1 MVVHLIE
8 SREGLK
14 TENGTELFVPYGE
27 LIEAAK
33 RTDFC
38 ERLRVIHPVT
48 FLMALLTYRSFHSVP
63 TIREL
68 WQHYVRLTGY
78 EGFNNSEVLKYQS
91 FYARFD
97 ESLVAYLKAV
107 VCSAM
112 KKLETKPS
120 WKLKGKMEQYNS
132 VFIQDNTVVR
142 LHKKL
147 TARFPAARTRKPGKT
162 AGFKVS
168 VLFNAIAHGP
178 CSISV
183 YPERTHDIK
192 TFNVG
197 KWVENCLIILD
208 LGFFKTWNFD
218 KIVKYGG
225 SFLIRLKSNSK
236 PIVTRILLPEA
247 DIRYK
252 DLIGLPVREVLGK
265 LPHGPVAMEVRVSFR
280 RRKYQNKRG
289 RIDFCDFYCY
299 ADFNHTAQRWHT
311 YLTNLSPVEFTV
323 QEICALYAYRWT
335 IELLFKEI
343 KSDNE
348 LGQKKSVN
356 AYLSESLVYIAILR
370 TIISREFYS
379 LISRWLALSSDI
391 VIPPLLWSRIFIE
404 HLPQMASIIRK
415 ETIFGFW
422 FSDEWVDLLRDLVRC
437 SIPIK
442 RAESRLMPILKF

>member
-356 AYLSESLVYIAILR
+356 VYLSESLVYIAILR

>member
-1 MVVHLIE
+1 
-8 SREGLK
+8 
-14 TENGTELFVPYGE
+14 
-27 LIEAAK
+27 
-33 RTDFC
+33 
-38 ERLRVIHPVT
+38 
-48 FLMALLTYRSFHSVP
+48 MALLTYRSFHSVP

-120 WKLKGKMEQYNS
+120 WKLKGKMEQYDS

-192 TFNVG
+192 TLNVG

-299 ADFNHTAQRWHT
+299 ADFNYTAQRWHT

-356 AYLSESLVYIAILR
+356 VYLSESLVYIAILR

>member
-1 MVVHLIE
+1 M
-8 SREGLK
+8 
-14 TENGTELFVPYGE
+14 T
-27 LIEAAK
+27 
-33 RTDFC
+33 
-38 ERLRVIHPVT
+38 
-48 FLMALLTYRSFHSVP
+48 LLTYRSFHSVP

-265 LPHGPVAMEVRVSFR
+265 LPHGPIAMEVRVSFR

-356 AYLSESLVYIAILR
+356 VYLSESLVYIAILR

>member
-1 MVVHLIE
+1 MQLIQAL
-8 SREGLK
+8 EGLK
-14 TENGTELFVPYGE
+14 TGKGDELFIPHGE
-27 LIEAAK
+27 LVETAK

-48 FLMALLTYRSFHSVP
+48 FLMTLLTYRSFHSVP

-78 EGFNNSEVLKYQS
+78 DGFENSEILKYQS

-112 KKLETKPS
+112 TKLEAKSS
-120 WKLKGKMEQYNS
+120 WKLKGKMDQFDT

-183 YPERTHDIK
+183 HPERTHDIK
-192 TFNVG
+192 TFHVG
-197 KWVENCLIILD
+197 KWVGNCLIILD

-225 SFLIRLKSNSK
+225 SFLTRLKSNSK
-236 PIVTRILLPEA
+236 PIVTRIILPEA
-247 DIRYK
+247 DTCYK
-252 DLIGLPVREVLGK
+252 DLIGLPVRKVLGK
-265 LPHGPVAMEVRVSFR
+265 LPPGPVVMEVRVSFR
-280 RRKYQNKRG
+280 RRKYRNKRG
-289 RIDFCDFYCY
+289 RIDSCDFFCY

-311 YLTNLSPVEFTV
+311 YLTNLSPKEFSV

-348 LGQKKSVN
+348 LGHKKSVN
-356 AYLSESLVYIAILR
+356 AFLSESMVYIAILR
-370 TIISREFYS
+370 TILSRELYS
-379 LISRWLALSSDI
+379 LISRWLALNSDI

-404 HLPQMASIIRK
+404 HLPQMANIIRK

-422 FSDEWVDLLRDLVRC
+422 FSEEWVDLLRDLVRC
-437 SIPIK
+437 SIPLK
-442 RAESRLMPILKF
+442 SADSRLAHILKL

>member
-1 MVVHLIE
+1 MVVHLIQAL
-8 SREGLK
+8 EGLK
-14 TENGTELFVPYGE
+14 TENENEFFVSQGE
-27 LIEAAK
+27 LVETAK
-33 RTDFC
+33 RTAFC

-48 FLMALLTYRSFHSVP
+48 FLMTLLTYRSFHSVP

-78 EGFNNSEVLKYQS
+78 EGFDNSEILKYQS

-107 VCSAM
+107 VCLAM
-112 KKLETKPS
+112 AKLEVKSS
-120 WKLKGKMEQYNS
+120 WKFKGKLEQFDS
-132 VFIQDNTVVR
+132 VFIQDNTLVR

-168 VLFNAIAHGP
+168 VMFNAIAHGP

-225 SFLIRLKSNSK
+225 NFLTRLKSNSK

-247 DIRYK
+247 GTRYK
-252 DLIGLPVREVLGK
+252 DLIGLPVHEVLRK
-265 LPHGPVAMEVRVSFR
+265 LPHGPVVMEVRVSFR
-280 RRKYQNKRG
+280 RRKYRNKRG
-289 RIDFCDFYCY
+289 RVDFCDFYCY
-299 ADFNHTAQRWHT
+299 ADFNHTAQRWHP
-311 YLTNLSPVEFTV
+311 YLTNLSPEEFTV

-356 AYLSESLVYIAILR
+356 ANLSESMVYIAILR
-370 TIISREFYS
+370 TVLSREFYS
-379 LISRWLALSSDI
+379 LISRWLALNSDI

-404 HLPQMASIIRK
+404 HLPLMANIIRK
-415 ETIFGFW
+415 EAIFGFW
-422 FSDEWVDLLRDLVRC
+422 FSDDWVNLLRDLVRC

-442 RAESRLMPILKF
+442 RAESRLPPILTL

>member
-1 MVVHLIE
+1 MHLIE

-120 WKLKGKMEQYNS
+120 WKLKGKMEQYDS

-265 LPHGPVAMEVRVSFR
+265 LPHGPIAMEVRVSFR

-356 AYLSESLVYIAILR
+356 VYLSESLVYIAILR

-391 VIPPLLWSRIFIE
+391 VIPPLLWSRIFTE

>member
-1 MVVHLIE
+1 VVVHLIE

-120 WKLKGKMEQYNS
+120 WKLKGKMEQYDS

-265 LPHGPVAMEVRVSFR
+265 LPHGPIAMEVRVSFR

-356 AYLSESLVYIAILR
+356 VYLSESLVYIAILR

-391 VIPPLLWSRIFIE
+391 VIPPLLWSRIFTE

-422 FSDEWVDLLRDLVRC
+422 FSGEWVDLLRDLVRC

-442 RAESRLMPILKF
+442 RAESRLMHIIKF

>member
-1 MVVHLIE
+1 MHLIQAQ
-8 SREGLK
+8 EGLK
-14 TENGTELFVPYGE
+14 TENGDELFVPYGE
-27 LIEAAK
+27 LIETAK

-38 ERLRVIHPVT
+38 ERLRVIHPFI
-48 FLMALLTYRSFHSVP
+48 FLMTLLTHRSFHSVP

-68 WQHYVRLTGY
+68 WQQYVLLTGY
-78 EGFNNSEVLKYQS
+78 KGFNNSEIIKYQS

-97 ESLVAYLKAV
+97 TSLVDYLKAV
-107 VCSAM
+107 VCLAM
-112 KKLETKPS
+112 KKLEDKSS
-120 WKLKGKMEQYNS
+120 WKLKGNLEQFDS
-132 VFIQDNTVVR
+132 VFIQDNTLVR
-142 LHKKL
+142 LHEKL

-183 YPERTHDIK
+183 HPERTHDIK
-192 TFNVG
+192 TFQVG

-225 SFLIRLKSNSK
+225 SFLTRLKSNSK

-247 DIRYK
+247 DPRYK
-252 DLIGLPVREVLGK
+252 DLIGLPVREVLSK
-265 LPHGPVAMEVRVSFR
+265 LPHGPVVMEVRVSFR
-280 RRKYQNKRG
+280 RRKYRNKRG
-289 RIDFCDFYCY
+289 RIDFCDFFCY
-299 ADFNHTAQRWHT
+299 ADFNHTAERWHT
-311 YLTNLSPVEFTV
+311 YLTNLSPEEYTV

-356 AYLSESLVYIAILR
+356 EFLSESLVYIAILR
-370 TIISREFYS
+370 TILSRELYS
-379 LISRWLALSSDI
+379 LISRWLALNSNI

-415 ETIFGFW
+415 ETIFGFC
-422 FSDEWVDLLRDLVRC
+422 FNDEWMDLLRGLVRC

-442 RAESRLMPILKF
+442 RAESQLKAILKL